1 MHKLDLRRLKISS
14 LFQKRGESTTPVE
27 LLDTQLNLVADY
39 LNTSLNCIQNNYNR
53 HKTQL
58 KNAWTLFQPV
68 SKEMGEVFEQFKGIT
83 GSLVEDTMKEAPK
96 RFDRYVRKIL
106 DAERHEDDCKKCK
119 LNWANSRRSIH
130 RIPSFD
136 ELYGKVIKKRKRKE
150 TTKRDTDSQ
159 EDEISD
165 EMDMHE

>member
-1 MHKLDLRRLKISS
+1 
-14 LFQKRGESTTPVE
+14 
-27 LLDTQLNLVADY
+27 

-58 KNAWTLFQPV
+58 KNALTLLQPV

-96 RFDRYVRKIL
+96 KFDRYVRKTL
-106 DAERHEDDCKKCK
+106 NAEQHEQDCKKWK
-119 LNWANSRRSIH
+119 TELEVFQKENPSH
-130 RIPSFD
+130 PSFD

-150 TTKRDTDSQ
+150 NTKRDTDLQ

-165 EMDMHE
+165 EIDMHE